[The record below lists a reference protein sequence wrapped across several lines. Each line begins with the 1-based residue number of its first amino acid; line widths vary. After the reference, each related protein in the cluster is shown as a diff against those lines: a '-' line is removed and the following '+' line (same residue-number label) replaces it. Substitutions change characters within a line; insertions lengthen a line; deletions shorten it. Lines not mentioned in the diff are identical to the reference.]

1 MKTRLL
7 RKLRREAS
15 EHFKFKI
22 TCNSFDTYAFVES
35 RGIWVASFFNEAFN
49 KSPKERATI
58 YCKDYIRCYML
69 GRVKKL
75 RLKQYDDK
83 RRKKRVL

>member
-7 RKLRREAS
+7 RKLRKEAS

-35 RGIWVASFFNEAFN
+35 RGEWITSFFNEAFN
-49 KSPKERATI
+49 KSPRERATI
-58 YCKDYIRCYML
+58 YCKDYIRCYIL
-69 GRVKKL
+69 GRVHEL
-75 RLKQYDDK
+75 RLKYYGTK
-83 RRKKRVL
+83 IN

>member
-35 RGIWVASFFNEAFN
+35 RGEWIASFFHEAFG
-49 KSPKERATI
+49 KSPRERATI
-58 YCKDYIRCYML
+58 YCKDYIRCYIL
-69 GRVKKL
+69 GRVERIKTTK
-75 RLKQYDDK
+75 YI
-83 RRKKRVL
+83 

>member
-15 EHFKFKI
+15 EFFQFKI

-35 RGIWVASFFNEAFN
+35 RGKWAASFFNEAFN
-49 KSPKERATI
+49 KSPRERATI
-58 YCKDYIRCYML
+58 YCKDCIRCYIL
-69 GRVKKL
+69 GRVERIKTTK
-75 RLKQYDDK
+75 YI
-83 RRKKRVL
+83 